1 MDGRGDPGRS
11 EAHEEGSSNGKA
23 KGENE
28 AMRKSIRG
36 VGDASGGEG
45 GKGGKVMQ
53 SEAKEAIQNKMGRCN
68 MWERHHC
75 RPEAAAGAR
84 SRMRP
89 EGWERR
95 RQPNTH
101 PEHHGKQKEEE
112 AVAWGRKR
120 GGR

>member
-53 SEAKEAIQNKMGRCN
+53 SEAKEAREARHTEQNGQV
-68 MWERHHC
+68 RHVG
-75 RPEAAAGAR
+75 AAPLLTG
-84 SRMRP
+84 S
-89 EGWERR
+89 
-95 RQPNTH
+95 
-101 PEHHGKQKEEE
+101 
-112 AVAWGRKR
+112 R
-120 GGR
+120 GGGASSDAT